1 MYIKEVLWLLYSW
14 FDIFVSVSVS
24 QNLLN
29 SNCLAK
35 NQLIA
40 INVSWNQVYSLFGFV
55 ETVIDEPSTQ
65 KRGNS

>member
-14 FDIFVSVSVS
+14 FDIFVSVSFS

-40 INVSWNQVYSLFGFV
+40 INVSWNQVYSLFEFV

>member
-14 FDIFVSVSVS
+14 FDIFVSVSFS